1 MIKKKNN
8 NHWVPF
14 SHFSK
19 GSKLS
24 LIINLDNIVLKSNI
38 SLARGRSQARKIHSN
53 FFKKKIKL
61 TLF

>member
-38 SLARGRSQARKIHSN
+38 SLAKEGHKLGRSILI
-53 FFKKKIKL
+53 FLKKKIKL

>member
-53 FFKKKIKL
+53 LKKKIKL